1 VFRGPVSDFGL
12 PVTTMKLSKIAC
24 LVVVLALLGG
34 CSSVYDVNAAMKR
47 GGYQQ
52 VLEDTRDID
61 AFPERDRTLVL
72 NYRAHAK
79 LALGYHQ
86 SARHDFL
93 HAWNIM
99 NLSEGGGIASA
110 YFFTE
115 RQRFW
120 LGDPYERAF
129 NSWYLGMLYYQ
140 AGMYDDAMAC
150 FRNAIF
156 VDTGD
161 IEAGMYAADWVPAL
175 LMRLRAF
182 LMLNDEEGARIM
194 MEEIERLP
202 EEPANFDPN
211 NPWLNLEAQRDAN
224 TVIMLE
230 LGRGPYFT
238 AEGHHGSVRV
248 INQGEYRERYAKVW
262 IDGEPMGRAY
272 MIGDTFFQAITR
284 GGRVMDD
291 ILEGKAIAKT
301 AGIATGAVAMHIGRV
316 LMEEGEGGTK
326 TAGAITMAAG
336 AAVLAASLLMRA
348 DADTRGNDLLP
359 AETHL
364 LMAKLPPGEYEVEVR
379 FYDDGDRELV
389 PMRQTAPLVVPQR
402 GDGTLL
408 LRSHPRYTVPNSNE
422 WRTADPYAD
431 D

>member
-1 VFRGPVSDFGL
+1 
-12 PVTTMKLSKIAC
+12 MKLSGFVSL
-24 LVVVLALLGG
+24 LVVFALLCG
-34 CSSVYDVNAAMKR
+34 CRSVYDVNAAMKQ
-47 GGYQQ
+47 GGYEQ
-52 VLEDTRDID
+52 VLMDTRDID
-61 AFPERDRTLVL
+61 EFPERDQTLVL

-79 LALGYHQ
+79 MALGYHL

-93 HAWNIM
+93 RAWNIM
-99 NLSEGGGIASA
+99 NLSEGGGVASA

-115 RQRFW
+115 RQKFW

-140 AGMYDDAMAC
+140 AGLHDDAMAC

-161 IEAGMYAADWVPAL
+161 IEAGEYAADWLPAL

-182 LMLNDEEGARIM
+182 LILGDEDGARIM
-194 MEEIERLP
+194 MEEIQRLP
-202 EEPANFDPN
+202 EEPANFDPRT
-211 NPWLNLEAQRDAN
+211 PWLNLEAQRDAN

-230 LGRGPYFT
+230 LGRGPFFT

-262 IDGEPMGRAY
+262 INSESMGQAY
-272 MIGDTFFQAITR
+272 RIGDTFFQAITR

-301 AGIATGAVAMHIGRV
+301 ASIATGAVAMHVGRV
-316 LMEEGEGGTK
+316 LYEGGEGGTK
-326 TAGAITMAAG
+326 TGGAIALAAG
-336 AAVLAASLLMRA
+336 AAVLAAGLLMSA

-359 AETHL
+359 GETHL

-379 FYDDGDRELV
+379 FYDDNDRELTS
-389 PMRQTAPLVVPQR
+389 MRHEAVPLVVPQR
-402 GDGTLL
+402 GDATLL
-408 LRSHPRYTVPNSNE
+408 LRSQPRYKIPDSQE
-422 WRTADPYAD
+422 WRTADPYRED
-431 D
+431 